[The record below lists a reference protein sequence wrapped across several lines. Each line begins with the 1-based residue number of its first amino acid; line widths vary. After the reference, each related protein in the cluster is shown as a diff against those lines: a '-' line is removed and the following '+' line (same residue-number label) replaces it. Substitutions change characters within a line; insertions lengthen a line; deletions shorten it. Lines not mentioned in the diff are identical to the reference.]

1 MESKILIADDESDI
15 VSMLGSFFESKG
27 FRVLPAFNGAEA
39 LKQVEKQPDIILLDI
54 NMPGTDGLEVCKRIR
69 DHISCPILFLTARIE
84 DTDKVKGFA
93 VGGDDY
99 IVKPFSLVELDA
111 RVRAHLR
118 REARHNFEAQV
129 KFSGDLTI
137 DYQNATQS
145 AAFSRFSDKEG
156 NWNGLSV
163 SDVFGNEEIKIGY
176 VDGWLSTSKNMVR
189 VFIALALAVIIM
201 LAPIFSGEYEG
212 VDNIILTSK
221 YGKTKCTTAK
231 VAAGILTAILTTALV
246 AAFNL
251 LLALIFYGTEGL
263 DCSILFAPS
272 DYAEGFIPFNITCGT
287 LLKYQILL
295 AFTCTL
301 SVTGIT
307 LLISAISKNQIVA
320 FVASM
325 AIFLFP
331 VLLPITEA
339 NPLFRLIGLLP
350 LHHVQAVSL
359 LSVEQMSNGML
370 YAVWA
375 IPTALLFLGIGAV
388 ISRRVFAKHQVS

>member
-1 MESKILIADDESDI
+1 MNAKILIADDESDI
-15 VSMLGSFFESKG
+15 VSMLGNFFESKG

-137 DYQNATQS
+137 DY
-145 AAFSRFSDKEG
+145 
-156 NWNGLSV
+156 
-163 SDVFGNEEIKIGY
+163 

-189 VFIALALAVIIM
+189 FFIALALAVIIM

-231 VAAGILTAILTTALV
+231 VVAGILTAILTTALV

-272 DYAEGFIPFNITCGT
+272 DYVEGFIPFNITCGT

-307 LLISAISKNQIVA
+307 LFLSAISKNQIVA
-320 FVASM
+320 LVAAI

-339 NPLFRLIGLLP
+339 NPLFRLVGLLP
-350 LHHVQAVSL
+350 IYHVLAISL

-370 YAVWA
+370 YAIWA
-375 IPTALLFLGIGAV
+375 IPATLLFLGVGAG